1 MASARSLAGS
11 RELAGD
17 ELLVAGIR
25 KADPVSTLRR
35 DGEGSHKR
43 VDASL
48 SALLD
53 EYARGPGSRFD
64 ELYRRG
70 GPRVRRLLM
79 RLGADPAL
87 ADDLT
92 QETFLRIHRAR
103 GSFVPGAAAMPWMF
117 AIARNAFRDHLRR
130 ETVRSAHGAETGLG
144 RDRRGLAPA
153 DTLGDEALA
162 ARELASVV
170 KETLAS
176 LPLEQREAFILVRFE
191 GLSVSEVSA
200 VVGASESSV
209 KTRAFRAY
217 EALRAALMR
226 AGLDIHAGPGGEV
239 GGAHRR

>member
-1 MASARSLAGS
+1 MANARSHAGG
-11 RELAGD
+11 RELAF
-17 ELLVAGIR
+17 R

-35 DGEGSHKR
+35 DGEGGHKA
-43 VDASL
+43 VDPSL

-53 EYARGPGSRFD
+53 EYARGAGSHFD

-70 GPRVRRLLM
+70 GPRVRSLLM
-79 RLGADPAL
+79 RLGADAAL

-103 GSFVPGAAAMPWMF
+103 ESFVTGAAAMPWMF

-130 ETVRSAHGAETGLG
+130 ESVRGAHTAEARLG

-153 DTLGDEALA
+153 DTLGDEALV

-170 KETLAS
+170 EETLAG
-176 LPLEQREAFILVRFE
+176 LPLQQREAFILVRFE

-200 VVGASESSV
+200 VVGASEASV

-226 AGLDIHAGPGGEV
+226 AGLDSHARTEDDI